1 MNAWLELGLTIL
13 VWSGIVI
20 TAICLIV
27 LVAMFLYEAF
37 SDEALKKSV
46 RRNFRGRDRHG

>member
-20 TAICLIV
+20 LVVGLIV

-37 SDEALKKSV
+37 SDEALKKSAL
-46 RRNFRGRDRHG
+46 RKMGGRDRHE